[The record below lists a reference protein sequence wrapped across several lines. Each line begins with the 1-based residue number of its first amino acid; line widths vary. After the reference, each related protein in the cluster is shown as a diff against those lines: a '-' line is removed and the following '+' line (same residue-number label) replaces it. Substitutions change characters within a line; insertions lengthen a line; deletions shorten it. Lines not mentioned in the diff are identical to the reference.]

1 MIDAEALRQHAQEI
15 AARRLLKARG
25 LLAAVTPDER
35 LAIEKTAYAVAAG
48 VADCLL
54 EEAAR
59 NDLLGEALLRGQTRS
74 RGTSKARSREKISS
88 SFS

>member
-1 MIDAEALRQHAQEI
+1 MTDAEALRQHAQEI

-59 NDLLGEALLRGQTRS
+59 NDLLGEALRQGQTRS
-74 RGTSKARSREKISS
+74 RGTSKARSREKILS